1 MYEYEGNKRDY
12 FINVQLFAE
21 QYRTVPAPA
30 HTGETALTLHS
41 IFSLW
46 RNGKL

>member
-1 MYEYEGNKRDY
+1 MYEYGGNKCDY

-21 QYRTVPAPA
+21 QYRTVPTPA
-30 HTGETALTLHS
+30 YTSETALVPHS
-41 IFSLW
+41 IFSLF